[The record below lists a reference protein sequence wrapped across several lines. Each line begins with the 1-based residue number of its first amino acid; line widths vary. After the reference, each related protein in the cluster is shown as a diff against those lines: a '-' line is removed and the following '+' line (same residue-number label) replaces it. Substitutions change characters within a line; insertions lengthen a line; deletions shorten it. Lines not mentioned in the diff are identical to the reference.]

1 MTRPAANRPPAPHP
15 PRQARHDVVVF
26 LGPSL
31 PAAEARALGPC
42 RVLPPARAGDL
53 LAVLPERPLAVALV
67 DGVFEAVPSVWQHEL
82 LAAQAAGVQ
91 VFGGASMG
99 ALRAAG
105 LSPFGVVGVGRIFA
119 AYRDGALT
127 DDAEVALLHA
137 GREHGFRP
145 FTLPL
150 VDARHA
156 VTATVAAGACTAA
169 EGKAVLA
176 AAAACF
182 YQERTWARV
191 LGAARLSRAA
201 RERLAPVLAAVPSQ
215 KAEDARA
222 TVAAALDFAAA
233 RRAGAPAPPPP
244 QAPPAPS
251 QVRRQRLAAAR
262 AVTPGGRA
270 VAAGR
275 VLQALARRPDAG
287 RLAAQGL
294 RRALLA
300 SLARSLGLAVS
311 TEEARAAEAAWLG
324 AHGVGPDGRD
334 AFLAACALD
343 DGAARTLAEDLALEA
358 ALLAASERILPD
370 GPSWQ
375 EGLALGARL
384 TGAWAEAVLALSSRR
399 AGASGRT
406 PARARWSAPR
416 SRASARR
423 APRRGR

>member
-1 MTRPAANRPPAPHP
+1 MTRRPP
-15 PRQARHDVVVF
+15 PRPEVIAF

-91 VFGGASMG
+91 VFGGGSMG
-99 ALRAAG
+99 ALRAAE
-105 LSPFGVVGVGRIFA
+105 LWRHGVIGVGRIFGW
-119 AYRDGALT
+119 YRDGRLD

-137 GREHGFRP
+137 GREHGWRP
-145 FTLPL
+145 FTVPM
-150 VDARHA
+150 VDVRHA
-156 VTATVAAGACTAA
+156 VASLVAAGGCTAR

-182 YQERTWARV
+182 YQDRTWGRV
-191 LGAARLSRAA
+191 LGAARLPEAA
-201 RERLAPVLAAVPSQ
+201 RARLRPLLAGAPSL

-222 TVAAALDFAAA
+222 TIGAALAYAAA
-233 RRAGAPAPPPP
+233 RRAGAPPPPP
-244 QAPPAPS
+244 PAVPPAPS
-251 QVRRQRLAAAR
+251 QVRRQRLRVAR
-262 AVTPGGRA
+262 AVTP
-270 VAAGR
+270 AGR
-275 VLQALARRPDAG
+275 SVPGAKVLAALARRPDAG

-300 SLARSLGLAVS
+300 ALARSLGLTAS
-311 TEEARAAEAAWLG
+311 AEEAAAAEAAWLAALG
-324 AHGVGPDGRD
+324 AGPGERG
-334 AFLAACALD
+334 ALLAALALD

-358 ALLAASERILPD
+358 ALLSASERILPD
-370 GPSWQ
+370 GPSWR

-384 TGAWAEAVLALSSRR
+384 TGAWAEALAEVSGR
-399 AGASGRT
+399 AGAAGRT
-406 PARARWSAPR
+406 PARGRGSAPR

>member
-1 MTRPAANRPPAPHP
+1 MTRDASRRP
-15 PRQARHDVVVF
+15 ARHDVVAF

-53 LAVLPERPLAVALV
+53 LAILPERPLAVALV
-67 DGVFEAVPSVWQHEL
+67 DGVFEAVPSIWPHEL

-99 ALRAAG
+99 ALRAAE
-105 LSPFGVVGVGRIFA
+105 LSRFGVVGVGRIFA
-119 AYRDGALT
+119 WYRDGALV

-137 GREHGFRP
+137 GREHGFHP

-156 VTATVAAGACTAA
+156 VTAAVAGGACTAR

-182 YQERTWARV
+182 YQDRTWGRV
-191 LGAARLSRAA
+191 LGAARLPAAA
-201 RERLAPVLAAVPSQ
+201 RARLAPVLAAVPSL

-222 TVAAALDFAAA
+222 TIGAALAFAAA

-244 QAPPAPS
+244 ETPPAPS

-262 AVTPGGRA
+262 AIAPGGRPV
-270 VAAGR
+270 VAGK
-275 VLQALARRPDAG
+275 VLQALSRRPDAG

-294 RRALLA
+294 RRALLSA
-300 SLARSLGLAVS
+300 LARSLGLTASAGEV
-311 TEEARAAEAAWLG
+311 AGAEATWLA
-324 AHGVGPDGRD
+324 AHGVGPAERD

-370 GPSWQ
+370 GPSWR

-384 TGAWAEAVLALSSRR
+384 TGAWAEALLGLSSRR

-406 PARARWSAPR
+406 PAPGRSSAPR

>member
-1 MTRPAANRPPAPHP
+1 MTRDASRRP
-15 PRQARHDVVVF
+15 ARHDVVVF

-53 LAVLPERPLAVALV
+53 LAVLPERPLCIALV

-82 LAAQAAGVQ
+82 LAAQSAGIQ

-99 ALRAAG
+99 ALRAAE
-105 LSPFGVVGVGRIFA
+105 LARFGVVGVGRIFA
-119 AYRDGALT
+119 GYRDGALV

-150 VDARHA
+150 VDVRHA
-156 VTATVAAGACTAA
+156 VTASVAAGACRAP

-182 YQERTWARV
+182 YQDRTWGRV
-191 LGAARLSRAA
+191 LGAARLSAAA
-201 RERLAPVLAAVPSQ
+201 RARLAPVLAAVPSL

-222 TVAAALDFAAA
+222 TIAAALDFAAA
-233 RRAGAPAPPPP
+233 RRSGAPAPPPSP

-262 AVTPGGRA
+262 AVPPGGRA

-275 VLQALARRPDAG
+275 VLRALARRPDAG

-311 TEEARAAEAAWLG
+311 AEEVRSAEAAWLG

-370 GPSWQ
+370 GPSWR

-384 TGAWAEAVLALSSRR
+384 TGAWAEALLALSSRR

-406 PARARWSAPR
+406 PARARGSAPR